1 MSNLSTGVLGLF
13 AASLAFGGV
22 QFVMASD
29 EGLSHSGGTRQDLIQ
44 QDGRRDVASHV
55 NRSTKADREALVA
68 APGATTTLAF
78 QLRGLSDTSIAMRM
92 PVADALR
99 LQPQVPQ
106 TEKAAVKATGAPNS
120 GAPKPMVACELVV
133 SPLTDIAKLLGPG
146 RCIT

>member
-44 QDGRRDVASHV
+44 RDVRRDVASHV
-55 NRSTKADREALVA
+55 NRATKTDREALVT
-68 APGATTTLAF
+68 APLATTTLAF
-78 QLRGLSDTSIAMRM
+78 QLRGLNDTSIAMRL

-99 LQPQVPQ
+99 LQPPV
-106 TEKAAVKATGAPNS
+106 TRSAVKATGAPNS
-120 GAPKPMVACELVV
+120 GTPKPMVACELSV
-133 SPLTDIAKLLGPG
+133 SPLTDIAKQLGPG